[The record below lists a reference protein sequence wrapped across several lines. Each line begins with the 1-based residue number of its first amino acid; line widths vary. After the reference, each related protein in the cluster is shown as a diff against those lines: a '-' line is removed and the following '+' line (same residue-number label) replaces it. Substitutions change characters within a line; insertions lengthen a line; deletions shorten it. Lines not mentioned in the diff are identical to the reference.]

1 MPAKVIAIANQ
12 KGGVGKTTTSVNLAA
27 CLAQHGFPTLLVDC
41 DPQANATSAVGI
53 PKTEGVSIFDALTG
67 EASLQD
73 RVRETAFPK
82 LFILPAERNLA
93 SAEIA
98 IARMD
103 DYLQRLQFAMVPLK
117 NCGLFEFI
125 LIDCPP
131 SVGILMMNAIAAADT
146 VLIPIQCE
154 FFSLEGLGSMLQ
166 TIEQIKS
173 SGANPGLELEGI
185 VMTMYDPR
193 TNLSQQVM
201 EEVRKHFGDK
211 VYQTPIPRSVR
222 VSEAPSHGRPIIHYD
237 RNNAGCLAYETICQE
252 FLHRQARRIQFVNG
266 HTKSEQPVAAPA
278 PAPVPEAQ
286 AAEPE
291 VLLTPP
297 EPIQV
302 QSPPQQ

>member
-27 CLAQHGFPTLLVDC
+27 CLADQGFPTLLVDS

-53 PKTEGVSIFDALTG
+53 AKTEGASIYDGLTG
-67 EASLQD
+67 EALLQEK
-73 RVRETAFPK
+73 VRETIFPK
-82 LFILPAERNLA
+82 LFLLPAERNLA

-103 DYLQRLQFAMVPLK
+103 DYLQRLQSAMLPLK
-117 NCGLFEFI
+117 NCGWFEYI

-131 SVGILMMNAIAAADT
+131 SVGVLMMNAIAAADT

-154 FFSLEGLGSMLQ
+154 FFSLEGLGSMLE

-185 VMTMYDPR
+185 VMTMFDPR

-201 EEVRKHFGDK
+201 
-211 VYQTPIPRSVR
+211 
-222 VSEAPSHGRPIIHYD
+222 
-237 RNNAGCLAYETICQE
+237 N
-252 FLHRQARRIQFVNG
+252 
-266 HTKSEQPVAAPA
+266 
-278 PAPVPEAQ
+278 
-286 AAEPE
+286 
-291 VLLTPP
+291 
-297 EPIQV
+297 
-302 QSPPQQ
+302 